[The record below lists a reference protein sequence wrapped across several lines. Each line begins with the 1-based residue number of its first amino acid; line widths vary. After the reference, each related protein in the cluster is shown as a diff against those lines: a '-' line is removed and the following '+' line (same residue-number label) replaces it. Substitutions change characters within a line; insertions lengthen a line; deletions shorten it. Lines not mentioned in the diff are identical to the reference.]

1 LKLLT
6 LTYCNGYSYIFQ
18 SRQESIAREFHEKGL
33 KKSK

>member
-6 LTYCNGYSYIFQ
+6 LTYCNGYSYRFQ